1 MKREQL
7 IELLSDS
14 LKNQETCSTF
24 SFLGFHNTDKIPF
37 IAKGVIYGNDI
48 RFTTYSDN
56 HHYMILSAY
65 NTDGVISIDKFIKF
79 MELFIK
85 DNRINFI
92 NCPFIFSPYAG
103 KINKHN
109 CKISFGYKCNIT
121 RLNIKDNVI
130 DFRTKAVKLC

>member
-14 LKNQETCSTF
+14 LKNQETSSSF
-24 SFLGFHNTDKIPF
+24 SFLGYHSKDKIPF

-56 HHYMILSAY
+56 HHYIILSAY
-65 NTDGVISIDKFIKF
+65 NVDGVISIDKFIKF
-79 MELFIK
+79 MELFTK
-85 DNRINFI
+85 DNRINLI

-103 KINKHN
+103 KINKHK
-109 CKISFGYKCNIT
+109 CKISFGFKWNQTKLKIEHKNILLDT
-121 RLNIKDNVI
+121 KI
-130 DFRTKAVKLC
+130 D